1 MSTLIQ
7 SFQNTIKHWY
17 IPLIVGILFMV
28 FGFYLLTIPL
38 ETYLALSV
46 LFSISFITSG
56 LLEIIFS
63 IQNKD
68 SFKGWGWYLVSGIF
82 SLIMGMYLVANPA
95 ISMTVLP
102 FVVGFTLMFRSFQ
115 ALGFA
120 FDLSEKRILSW
131 GNLALAGT
139 IGIIFSFLLLANPFF
154 ASLSLVSL
162 TALTFIFTGISSM
175 VLAFNLKSI
184 KDAPNK
190 MSPEVKN
197 RIEGLEKELTD
208 LYNQK

>member
-82 SLIMGMYLVANPA
+82 SLIMGMYLVVNP
-95 ISMTVLP
+95 M
-102 FVVGFTLMFRSFQ
+102 
-115 ALGFA
+115 
-120 FDLSEKRILSW
+120 
-131 GNLALAGT
+131 
-139 IGIIFSFLLLANPFF
+139 
-154 ASLSLVSL
+154 
-162 TALTFIFTGISSM
+162 
-175 VLAFNLKSI
+175 
-184 KDAPNK
+184 
-190 MSPEVKN
+190 PE
-197 RIEGLEKELTD
+197 TT
-208 LYNQK
+208 

>member
-82 SLIMGMYLVANPA
+82 SLIMGMYLVVNPA

-120 FDLSEKRILSW
+120 FDLKEKRILSW

-175 VLAFNLKSI
+175 VVAFNLISI
-184 KDAPNK
+184 KD
-190 MSPEVKN
+190 
-197 RIEGLEKELTD
+197 
-208 LYNQK
+208 